1 MIWKE
6 AVGSLIEELSW
17 NLCERTELTDEKP

>member
-6 AVGSLIEELSW
+6 AVCGLIEELSW
-17 NLCERTELTDEKP
+17 NLRERTELTDEKP